1 MKRLVVILCIVLA
14 IPVFSHAGYQNPTV
28 VSNDPIAEGDSR
40 IRLQFTGNAGEP
52 TVQRILI
59 IPDGATNQSIR
70 NMVDQLIDQLDRK
83 RTAATMP
90 ILQVGNTINR
100 LAVVPPVPT
109 AKQIWQAKYY
119 RYMEIKDGGIAAAA
133 SELAAMKADLEAT
146 YQAGFLAP

>member
-1 MKRLVVILCIVLA
+1 MKRICLVLCVLLA
-14 IPVFSHAGYQNPTV
+14 MPVLSHAGYQNPTV
-28 VSNDPIAEGDSR
+28 ISNDPIAEGDSR

-70 NMVDQLIDQLDRK
+70 NMVDQIIDQLDRK

-109 AKQIWQAKYY
+109 AKQAWQAKYY
-119 RYMEIKDGGIAAAA
+119 RYMELKDGGITAAAA
-133 SELAAMKADLEAT
+133 DLATMKADLEST
-146 YQAGFLAP
+146 